1 MPAANLPRFNRFD
14 RLFAR
19 SLCEINRYF
28 AYNPRE
34 VEVKKPPGY
43 SIRQI
48 ICPHDTSRGLIDPT
62 LILLAACMRSTDTL
76 RTTRG
81 RLGQIN

>member
-1 MPAANLPRFNRFD
+1 ANLPRVNRFD

-28 AYNPRE
+28 AYNPPE
-34 VEVKKPPGY
+34 VEVKNHPGY

-48 ICPHDTSRGLIDPT
+48 ICPQQTSRGFLDSMV
-62 LILLAACMRSTDTL
+62 ILPAACARSTDTL

-81 RLGQIN
+81 RFACE